1 MYEPPLKVMS
11 TRVSPCYN
19 TTYAIASVSPENSST
34 LDGTTGAICT
44 LGGVS
49 TSQDFRIGGNLNLG
63 GQLIVDT
70 PTTSFTPTMY
80 ALNTTF
86 AYTTQI
92 GYLYTISGAT
102 FFFISLI
109 GTCST
114 GVDGNVAEIH
124 TSIPIFP
131 VKASATSTGLISPN
145 NTSSTKGLAPNTHP
159 YSVLVSPTKLF
170 LFTDNDQCVIDIA
183 TTTFSLTFNG
193 MVNNV

>member
-1 MYEPPLKVMS
+1 MS
-11 TRVSPCYN
+11 LRVSPCYN
-19 TTYAIASVSPENSST
+19 TTYAIASVSPENAST

-49 TSQDFRIGGNLNLG
+49 TGKDFTIGGDLHVG
-63 GQLIVDT
+63 GQLVIQSPDQY
-70 PTTSFTPTMY
+70 FTPTMY

-92 GYLYTISGAT
+92 GYLYTIGGAT

-114 GVDGNVAEIH
+114 GVDGNVVEIH
-124 TSIPIFP
+124 TATPIFP
-131 VKASATSTGLISPN
+131 VTTSATSTSLISPN
-145 NTSSTKGLAPNTHP
+145 NTSSTKGIAPNPHP

-170 LFTDNDQCVIDIA
+170 LFTGDDQCVIDIA

-193 MVNNV
+193 MVMNNV